1 MTPARGGCFD
11 GNKKNA
17 QYNFFSVNNNLTN
30 YRLDIGAYSGSAGDA
45 LGCNDNISHDGIMAF
60 STYDRDND
68 RFCKMVV
75 ATVTRLTHMT
85 HL

>member
-11 GNKKNA
+11 GNKKYA

-30 YRLDIGAYSGSAGDA
+30 YRLDIGAYSGNAGDA
-45 LGCNDNISHDGIMAF
+45 LGCNDNISHDGMAL
-60 STYDRDND
+60 STYDGDND
-68 RFCKMVV
+68 RFCKMV
-75 ATVTRLTHMT
+75 AAIITRLMHVT